1 MITEKCI
8 QDITYEQAEKRMQD
22 SFEDAFAWYAALYI
36 IDELE
41 SSNDVE
47 TDISLESINEI
58 GETLANFFLQSE
70 DYDLGQADIFIRDCL
85 KSIGIVEQRQYDDD
99 KEEDDE

>member
-22 SFEDAFAWYAALYI
+22 SFKDAFAWYAALYI

-58 GETLANFFLQSE
+58 GEFLANFFLQSE
-70 DYDLGQADIFIRDCL
+70 DYDLAQADIFIRDYL
-85 KSIGIVEQRQYDDD
+85 KSIGIGEQHQYDDA